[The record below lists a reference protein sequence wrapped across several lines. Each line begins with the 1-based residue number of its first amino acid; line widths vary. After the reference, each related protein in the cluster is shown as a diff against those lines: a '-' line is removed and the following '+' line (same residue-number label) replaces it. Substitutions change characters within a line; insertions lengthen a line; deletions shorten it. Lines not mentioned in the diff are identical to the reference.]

1 MTGMLWLLACAELAD
16 RGPRAAPEAVTWRG
30 WIYPSPPVDETAVPL
45 GDATVTF
52 VPEGEDPALV
62 RTRLAHAG
70 FVCVLDRSGDQR
82 LVVGC
87 EPDQREQVRSVIAG
101 TPHATFDGR
110 VLETSRL
117 RFDDDP
123 S

>member
-1 MTGMLWLLACAELAD
+1 MVLAATLLVLT
-16 RGPRAAPEAVTWRG
+16 VL
-30 WIYPSPPVDETAVPL
+30 VVPL
-45 GDATVTF
+45 VVIAMMRRFGMQEADTERALLSPASHSVAWL

-62 RTRLAHAG
+62 RTHLAHEG

-87 EPDQREQVRSVIAG
+87 EPAQREQVRSVIAG
-101 TPHATFDGR
+101 TAHTTFDGR
-110 VLETSRL
+110 ALRPSQL